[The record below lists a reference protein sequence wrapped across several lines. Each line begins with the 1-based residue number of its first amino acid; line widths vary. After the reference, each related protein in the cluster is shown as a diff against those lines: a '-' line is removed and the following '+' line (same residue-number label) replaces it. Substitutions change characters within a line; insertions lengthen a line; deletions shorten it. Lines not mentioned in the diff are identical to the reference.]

1 VPHSFR
7 MRLAQRFVGLAF
19 VSLSCSCLAAQPAEP
34 HSLAALLSPRG
45 FVRIPAGEFSMGSTV
60 GNPDE
65 LPVRKVRIPKASEMS
80 RYETT
85 QAQWNAIMSDPH
97 AASFNTTG
105 AAADVNP
112 SHFKGDAR
120 PVENITWQ
128 QVQVFIAAMNKR
140 DPKHTY
146 RLPTEA
152 EWEYAARAKSKDDTP
167 DPDPVAWYK
176 ENSAAETHDIGQ
188 KKPNQWGLH
197 DMLGNVFEWVE
208 DWYTPESYASG
219 TPSAQPANPRSYK
232 VYRGCGWLSE
242 RKYCR
247 PAYRMFDFPTQGQY
261 TTGFRLV
268 RTRK

>member
-1 VPHSFR
+1 
-7 MRLAQRFVGLAF
+7 
-19 VSLSCSCLAAQPAEP
+19 VSLFTRLIPIVCLLAPYLTAQQPEP
-34 HSLAALLSPRG
+34 HSLAGLLGVGG
-45 FVRIPAGEFSMGSTV
+45 FARIPAGEFSMGSTV

-65 LPVRKVRIPKASEMS
+65 LPVRRVKIAKPFEMS
-80 RYETT
+80 KYEIT
-85 QAQWNAIMSDPH
+85 QAQWNAIMSNPH
-97 AASFNTTG
+97 EGSFNTTG
-105 AAADVNP
+105 SVGHINP
-112 SHFKGDAR
+112 SQFEGDAR
-120 PVENITWQ
+120 PVDNVSWE
-128 QVQVFIAAMNKR
+128 QVQVFINVLNKR

-152 EWEYAARAKSKDDTP
+152 EWEYAARAGSKNDTP
-167 DPDPVAWYK
+167 DPDPIAWYK
-176 ENSAAETHDIGQ
+176 DNSGGETHDIG
-188 KKPNQWGLH
+188 KKAPNPWGLY
-197 DMLGNVFEWVE
+197 DMLGNVFEWVQ

-219 TPSAQPANPRSYK
+219 TPSAQPDSPRSYK